1 MNNVK
6 IIYYNIETINSDAI
20 ENMVATNQKTI
31 SHYIIKPGLIL
42 VNFRGSA
49 QNLYNDLIDYVRER
63 SVFIHDLD
71 SGTDSY
77 YGFMN
82 KSIWEWL
89 RNNRS

>member
-49 QNLYNDLIDYVRER
+49 QNLYNDLIDYVREQ

-71 SGTDSY
+71 SVTDSY